1 MTLGGKR
8 PSGYRYWLVAL
19 ALAIIGATFNPQ
31 TVVASYSR
39 FLDSTYYTNGPTKKI
54 VTGASFNSCKRYT
67 DVQLTVYYNFLN
79 ATGMNV
85 TKVEVAYYLKPDG
98 AIAGGPILVT
108 DQKSNQKYIG
118 GIYGDYFESY
128 VFKAKTKNREGYSL
142 VAKYT
147 HNGPVKVL
155 GRSIYFTKY
164 WTIQS
169 KYRLSCIETN
179 SVMGFRW

>member
-1 MTLGGKR
+1 MTLGDKR
-8 PSGYRYWLVAL
+8 PSGYRYWIVAL

-31 TVVASYSR
+31 TVAASYSR
-39 FLDSTYYTNGPTKKI
+39 FLNSTYYTNGPTKKI
-54 VTGASFNSCKRYT
+54 VTGDSFNDCKRYT

-98 AIAGGPILVT
+98 AIAGGPIIVT
-108 DQKSNQKYIG
+108 DQKSNQRYFG
-118 GIYGDYFESY
+118 GLGDYRNSY
-128 VFKAKTKNREGYSL
+128 AFNKKTKNREGYSL

-147 HNGPVKVL
+147 HVGPMKVL

-164 WTIQS
+164 WAIQES
-169 KYRLSCIETN
+169 YKKTCIEAN